1 MVWLWVIISGEN
13 KIKEEIERGNK
24 FKSGERERERERE
37 AIVMKKEGIEEK
49 LVKESINW
57 VLIKVV
63 RSFLPFIFL
72 VLMGLV
78 WVDEKPLIFQF

>member
-1 MVWLWVIISGEN
+1 MGWLWVIISGEN

-57 VLIKVV
+57 VLIKLV